1 MELSIILAKMVGLY
15 CLVLSISVL
24 LNFQRIPSLVEDFIR
39 DEVMINV
46 SGIIALI
53 IGIIIVVLHPVI
65 TFDWRFIITAFGW
78 GAFLIGIVSLLIP
91 ELAIKIF
98 NMPVEHRGLFV
109 IFCIVNFACGVVL
122 LKQGFLIDVPIPFE
136 F

>member
-24 LNFQRIPSLVEDFIR
+24 LNYQRIPSLVEDFAK

-53 IGIIIVVLHPVI
+53 IGIIIVVLHPVL
-65 TFDWRFIITAFGW
+65 TFDWRFIITAFG
-78 GAFLIGIVSLLIP
+78 
-91 ELAIKIF
+91 
-98 NMPVEHRGLFV
+98 
-109 IFCIVNFACGVVL
+109 
-122 LKQGFLIDVPIPFE
+122 
-136 F
+136 